1 MIVVTAPTGNIGSRV
16 LAEVADGSR
25 PVRAIVRDPAKLPVD
40 LRERVEVHVG
50 SHRDPEVLDRAFA
63 GADTVFWLVPPD
75 RRAASADEAYSGFA
89 RPAVEAIRTHGV
101 RRVVSVSALGRGT
114 ASAER
119 AGHVTAT
126 LAMDDLIAGTGVA
139 FRALANP
146 TFMDNRLRQAAT
158 IKEQGAFYDVL
169 PPDYAV
175 PLVCTRDIAA
185 VASRL
190 LLDPLWTGRD
200 DVPVLGPEDL
210 SPNQEA
216 EIMSEVLGI
225 SVKYQQIPVSA
236 LGAQVRAAGHSE
248 AMAQS
253 MMDMAT
259 AKLNHL
265 DEGVA
270 RTPQH
275 AAETPTTFRQWCEEV
290 LKPALNQA

>member
-16 LAEVADGSR
+16 LAEVADGAR
-25 PVRAIVRDPAKLPVD
+25 PVRAIVRDPAKLPAD
-40 LRERVEVHVG
+40 LRERVEVHAG
-50 SHRDPEVLDRAFA
+50 SHSDPDVLARAFD

-75 RRAASADEAYSGFA
+75 RQAPSPDEAYSGFA

-101 RRVVSVSALGRGT
+101 RRVVSISALGRGT
-114 ASAER
+114 ASAAR

-126 LAMDDLIAGTGVA
+126 LAMDDLIAATGVA
-139 FRALANP
+139 FRAVACP
-146 TFMDNRLRQAAT
+146 TFMDNLLRQTSA
-158 IKEQGAFYDVL
+158 IKHQGAFYDVL
-169 PPDYAV
+169 PPDYAA
-175 PLVCTRDIAA
+175 PTACTRDIAG

-200 DVPVLGPEDL
+200 EVPVLGPEDL
-210 SPNQEA
+210 SPDQEA

-236 LGAQVRAAGHSE
+236 LGAQVLANGLSE

-265 DEGVA
+265 DEGVV
-270 RTPQH
+270 RTPHH
-275 AAETPTTFRQWCEEV
+275 ATETPTTFRQWCEEV
-290 LKPALNQA
+290 LKPEVAKS

>member
-16 LAEVADGSR
+16 LADIADGSR
-25 PVRAIVRDPAKLPVD
+25 PVRAIVRDPAKIPAD
-40 LRERVEVHVG
+40 LRERCEVVPG
-50 SHRDPEVLDRAFA
+50 SHSDPTVLARAFD

-75 RRAASADEAYSGFA
+75 PRAASVDEAYSGFA

-126 LAMDDLIAGTGVA
+126 LAMDDLIADTGVA

-146 TFMDNRLRQAAT
+146 TFMDNLLRQTAVL
-158 IKEQGAFYDVL
+158 KEQGAFYDIL
-169 PPDYAV
+169 PPDYAA
-175 PLVCTRDIAA
+175 PTACTRDIAA
-185 VASRL
+185 VAARL
-190 LLDPLWTGRD
+190 LVDPLWTGRE

-210 SPNQEA
+210 TPNEEA
-216 EIMSEVLGI
+216 AILSDVLGT
-225 SVKYQQIPVSA
+225 SVKYQQVPVST
-236 LGAQVRAAGHSE
+236 LGAQVLAHGHSE

-253 MMDMAT
+253 MMDMMT

-265 DEGVA
+265 DEDVV

-275 AAETPTTFRQWCEEV
+275 AVETPTTFRQWCEEV
-290 LKPALNQA
+290 LKPAVDQA

>member
-16 LAEVADGSR
+16 LAEIADGAR
-25 PVRAIVRDPAKLPVD
+25 PVRAIVRDPAKLPAD
-40 LRERVEVHVG
+40 LRERVDVHVG
-50 SHRDPEVLDRAFA
+50 SHSDPDVLARAFD

-114 ASAER
+114 AFAER

-126 LAMDDLIAGTGVA
+126 LAMDDLIADTGVA

-146 TFMDNRLRQAAT
+146 TFMDNLLRQTAV

-169 PPDYAV
+169 PPDYAA
-175 PLVCTRDIAA
+175 PTACTRDIAA

-190 LLDPLWTGRD
+190 LLDPLWTGREE
-200 DVPVLGPEDL
+200 VPVLGPEDL
-210 SPNQEA
+210 SPNQQA
-216 EIMSEVLGI
+216 SIVTDVLGI
-225 SVKYQQIPVSA
+225 SVKYQQVPVSA
-236 LGAQVRAAGHSE
+236 LGAQVLANGHSE

-265 DEGVA
+265 DEGIV

-275 AAETPTTFRQWCEEV
+275 AVETPTTFRQWCEEV
-290 LKPALNQA
+290 LKPAVEKA

>member
-16 LAEVADGSR
+16 LAEIADGSR
-25 PVRAIVRDPAKLPVD
+25 PVRAIVRDPAKLPAD
-40 LRERVEVHVG
+40 LRERIEVHPG
-50 SHRDPEVLDRAFA
+50 SHSDPQVLARAFD

-75 RRAASADEAYSGFA
+75 RRAASVDEAYSGFA
-89 RPAVEAIRTHGV
+89 RPAVDAIRTHGV

-114 ASAER
+114 AAAEG

-146 TFMDNRLRQAAT
+146 TFMDNLLRQIAVL
-158 IKEQGAFYDVL
+158 KEQGTFYDVL
-169 PPDYAV
+169 PPDYAA
-175 PLVCTRDIAA
+175 PTVCTRDIAG

-190 LLDPLWTGRD
+190 LIDPLWTGREE
-200 DVPVLGPEDL
+200 VPVLGPEDL
-210 SPNQEA
+210 SPNQQA
-216 EIMSEVLGI
+216 AIISDVLGI

-236 LGAQVRAAGHSE
+236 LGAQVLENGASE

-265 DEGVA
+265 DEGVV

-290 LKPALNQA
+290 LKPAADKA

>member
-16 LAEVADGSR
+16 LAAVADGAR
-25 PVRAIVRDPAKLPVD
+25 PVRAIVRDPAKLPAD
-40 LRERVEVHVG
+40 LRERIDVQVG
-50 SHRDPEVLDRAFA
+50 SHGDPEVLARAFD

-75 RRAASADEAYSGFA
+75 RRAASVDEAYSGFA

-126 LAMDDLIAGTGVA
+126 LAMDDLIADTGVA

-146 TFMDNRLRQAAT
+146 TFMDNLLRQASV
-158 IKEQGAFYDVL
+158 IKAQGTFYDVL
-169 PPDYAV
+169 PPDYAA
-175 PLVCTRDIAA
+175 PTVCTRDIAA

-190 LLDPLWTGRD
+190 LLDPLWTGREE
-200 DVPVLGPEDL
+200 VPVLGPEDL
-210 SPNQEA
+210 SPDQDA
-216 EIMSEVLGI
+216 AIISEVLGI

-236 LGAQVRAAGHSE
+236 LGAQVLANGHSE

-265 DEGVA
+265 DEGVV

-275 AAETPTTFRQWCEEV
+275 AVETPTTFRQWCEES
-290 LKPALNQA
+290 LKPAVEKA

>member
-25 PVRAIVRDPAKLPVD
+25 PVRAIVRDPAKIPAD
-40 LRERVEVHVG
+40 LRERVEIHPG
-50 SHRDPEVLDRAFA
+50 SHRDPEVLARAFA
-63 GADTVFWLVPPD
+63 DADTVFWLVPPD
-75 RRAASADEAYSGFA
+75 PRAASADEAYSGFA

-126 LAMDDLIAGTGVA
+126 LAMDDLIADTGVA

-146 TFMDNRLRQAAT
+146 TFMDNLLRQTGAL
-158 IKEQGAFYDVL
+158 KEQGTFYDVL
-169 PPDYAV
+169 PPDYAA

-190 LLDPLWTGRD
+190 LLDPLWTGRE

-210 SPNQEA
+210 SPDEQA
-216 EIMSEVLGI
+216 SIISDVLGI

-236 LGAQVRAAGHSE
+236 LGAQVLARGYSE

-265 DEGVA
+265 DEGVV

-275 AAETPTTFRQWCEEV
+275 AKETPTTFRQWCEEA
-290 LKPALNQA
+290 LKPAVDKA